1 MRFLLTV
8 IVLAGAGYFG
18 YNYYL
23 DHKEEVDQ
31 KIAAL
36 TDKVKPGDN
45 ENELGGSSSVPPAP
59 TFQSKIEIPAGAPGE
74 KKLAPPG
81 VFYMVDRISIETPSG
96 VQAVNPGE
104 QVKLLARMKNGRM
117 KVAQGAIDFE
127 VKETQVTN
135 DLERAQQAEKSD
147 FVARGGRL

>member
-23 DHKEEVDQ
+23 NHKEEVDQ

-36 TDKVKPGDN
+36 TEKVKPG
-45 ENELGGSSSVPPAP
+45 ENEMPGRLLTGTSRSPPSNPRSKYPLARPARRSSPLPGSS
-59 TFQSKIEIPAGAPGE
+59 TW
-74 KKLAPPG
+74 
-81 VFYMVDRISIETPSG
+81 SIVSASRRRSG
-96 VQAVNPGE
+96 IQAINPGE

-117 KVAQGAIDFE
+117 KMAQGAIDFE